1 MDRLKPLLVNNRAW
15 AERVTSEDPDFFN
28 RLATK
33 QSPEHLWIGCSDS
46 RVPANQV
53 VDLLPGEMFV
63 HRNVAN
69 MVIHT
74 DLNCL
79 TVLQYAVEVL
89 KVKHVIVCGH
99 YGCGGITAALKNQT
113 RQGLIDNW
121 LCHIK
126 DVYWKHEAL
135 FAGITDEKKRNKL
148 LCELNVIEQAAN
160 ICRTTV
166 LGDAWEKG
174 QDVSVHGWIY
184 DVHDGLI
191 CDLNINVSRTD
202 NSQKVYQQALATL
215 TKTESESAS

>member
-1 MDRLKPLLVNNRAW
+1 MNNLISLQEKNRAW
-15 AERVTSEDPDFFN
+15 AERVTAEDPDFFN
-28 RLATK
+28 RLATR
-33 QSPEHLWIGCSDS
+33 QAPEYLWIGCSDS

-79 TVLQYAVEVL
+79 TVVQYAVEVL
-89 KVKHVIVCGH
+89 KVKHIIVCGH
-99 YGCGGITAALKNQT
+99 YGCGGISAALQNQN

-126 DVYWKHEAL
+126 DVYWKHEGL
-135 FAGITDEKKRNKL
+135 FTDITDEKKKSNL
-148 LCELNVIEQAAN
+148 LCELNVIEQTAN

-166 LGDAWEKG
+166 LGDAWDRG
-174 QDVSVHGWIY
+174 QKVCVHGWIY
-184 DVHDGLI
+184 DIIDGLI
-191 CDLNINVSRTD
+191 CDLNINVD
-202 NSQKVYQQALATL
+202 ALENFQEIYQQALFSL
-215 TKTESESAS
+215 KR